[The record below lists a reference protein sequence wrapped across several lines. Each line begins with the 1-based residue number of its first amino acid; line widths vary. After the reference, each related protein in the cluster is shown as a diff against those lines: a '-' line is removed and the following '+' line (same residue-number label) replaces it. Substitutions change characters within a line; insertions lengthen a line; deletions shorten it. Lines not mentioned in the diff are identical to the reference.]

1 MELGNSLEK
10 NPEVD
15 LYMEDGCGRCS
26 FYKTDKCKVKKWVKE
41 LDTLRSIVLK
51 TGLKEDLKWK
61 QPCYTSN
68 GKNIVLVSAFKE
80 YCALSFFKGA
90 LLNDTENILITQTE
104 NSQANRQLRFTD
116 FKQILQQE
124 EIIKAY
130 IVEAVKIEES
140 GAKVEFKKNSVDI
153 PEELHNI
160 FEKDSNFKDAFY
172 SLTPGRQRGYIL
184 FFTSAKQ
191 SKTVISRIEKNR
203 ENIMAGKGLN
213 E

>member
-1 MELGNSLEK
+1 MLY
-10 NPEVD
+10 EV
-15 LYMEDGCGRCS
+15 
-26 FYKTDKCKVKKWVKE
+26 
-41 LDTLRSIVLK
+41 
-51 TGLKEDLKWK
+51 
-61 QPCYTSN
+61 
-68 GKNIVLVSAFKE
+68 
-80 YCALSFFKGA
+80 
-90 LLNDTENILITQTE
+90 IT
-104 NSQANRQLRFTD
+104 
-116 FKQILQQE
+116 QE